1 MRAIFCLLVMLA
13 LVPSSASAVSVQEI
27 VWLSKAGVSEQV
39 VLALIDRD
47 RTIFTIDPAELVS
60 LKKEGVS
67 ETIILAMLRS
77 GRQPLPGIEGVEK
90 TSSPTALPV
99 PDVIIVGHGPD
110 RPNGYQ
116 APVFVVAHVVPYLLV
131 PALCPTGARPA
142 AVRSPILPPAAGT
155 FGRFMSDPTARFLND
170 GFLPAKSATVR

>member
-1 MRAIFCLLVMLA
+1 MRAAFCLLVVLA
-13 LVPSSASAVSVQEI
+13 LVPTSASAVSVQEI

-47 RTIFTIDPAELVS
+47 KTIFAIDPAELVS
-60 LKKEGVS
+60 LKDEGVS

-77 GRQPLPGIEGVEK
+77 GRQPLPGAEQVEK

-99 PDVIIVGHGPD
+99 PDVVIVGHGPD

-116 APVFVVAHVVPYLLV
+116 KPVFVVANVFPYLLV
-131 PALCPTGARPA
+131 PALCPLPAPSATVRP
-142 AVRSPILPPAAGT
+142 SILPPATGT

-170 GFLPAKSATVR
+170 GFLPPKSANVR